1 MTFLPNQTVYCHF
14 TRQAFTVLHSDGV
27 LVSLRFADSDE
38 TSTRIIGELTDLAPP
53 DEEPPQSEIVSG
65 GCDPLYGQRM
75 DSADMG
81 EC

>member
-1 MTFLPNQTVYCHF
+1 MTNFIPGQTVYCRF

-38 TSTRIIGELTDLAPP
+38 TSTRIIGELTSMTPP
-53 DEEPPQSEIVSG
+53 EEEPPQPIDDGS
-65 GCDPLYGQRM
+65 CDPLYGQRI